1 MEQNESKIQ
10 FMRYFK
16 KASIILMV
24 LVVCFF
30 GILRSQQLD
39 VYRDIARSQQQ
50 IMTVYK
56 YLLTEYVHE
65 LDVQKLTSRIIKS
78 MLENFDPYTEYY
90 EEKDLEDLAIK
101 TDGEFS
107 GVGLQIYM
115 YEDQLTV
122 VGPIEGSPA
131 SRAGIF
137 TGDEI
142 MNIDGEVTKGLELK
156 EATNKIRGDKGTDVI
171 LTIKKPITGETEDYT
186 ITRDVITI
194 KDIPYYGMVNPEVGY
209 LRITNFSNNT
219 PGETRDALISL
230 MGEGAENVIIDLRD
244 NPGGL
249 LSSSLD
255 ILDLILPK
263 NMEMVSTKGRKG
275 RSLKNYKSLNNAFLP
290 NSIDI
295 AVLINGGSASA
306 SEIVAGVL
314 QDHDRAVVLGDQS
327 FGKGLVQTV
336 IGINQDT
343 ALKITN
349 SKYYIPSGRS
359 IQKREFIDEELIA
372 DGALAADSLFQTM
385 AGRSVLGGGG
395 ISPDI
400 TVKDEGSFPLAASIL
415 RNGGYFRFVQQS
427 SDQYASLDEVMA
439 DKSLMKNFKT
449 FINDNDIEGYVD
461 GEEDLEIAKEKLS
474 KEDKDNI
481 FLKNAFSVIERQIDK
496 TQLEMFETENDVIK
510 RMILGEFA
518 FYYDGNDG
526 KYELYL
532 KDDKVVIKALE
543 VLLDDSVYSSL
554 LSTPESNQV
563 AAIKS

>member
-1 MEQNESKIQ
+1 
-10 FMRYFK
+10 
-16 KASIILMV
+16 MV
-24 LVVCFF
+24 LMVCFF

-65 LDVQKLTSRIIKS
+65 LDVQKLTSKIIKS

-142 MNIDGEVTKGLELK
+142 MNIDGETTKGLELK

-171 LTIKKPITGETEDYT
+171 LTIKKPITGETEDYV

-194 KDIPYYGMVNPEVGY
+194 KDIPYYGMANPEVGY

-230 MGEGAENVIIDLRD
+230 MGEGADNIIIDLRD

-263 NMEMVSTKGRKG
+263 DLEMVSTKGRKG
-275 RSLKNYKSLNNAFLP
+275 RSLKNYKSLNSAFLP
-290 NSIDI
+290 NSVDI

-359 IQKREFIDEELIA
+359 IQKRKFIDEELIA
-372 DGALAADSLFQTM
+372 DGTLEADSLFQTM
-385 AGRSVLGGGG
+385 AGRTVLGGGG

-400 TVKDEGSFPLAASIL
+400 VVKDEGSYPLAASIL

-427 SDQYASLDEVMA
+427 SDQYTSIDEVMA
-439 DKSLMKNFKT
+439 DNSLMKNFKT

-461 GEEDLEIAKEKLS
+461 GEEDLESAKEKLS
-474 KEDKDNI
+474 EEDKDNI

-496 TQLEMFETENDVIK
+496 TQSEMFETEKDIIE

-543 VLLDDSVYSSL
+543 VLMDDSVYSSFL
-554 LSTPESNQV
+554 TVPEPNQV
-563 AAIKS
+563 AVIKN

>member
-1 MEQNESKIQ
+1 MN
-10 FMRYFK
+10 YFK
-16 KASIILMV
+16 KASIIFMV
-24 LVVCFF
+24 LMVCFF

-65 LDVQKLTSRIIKS
+65 LDVQKLTSKIIKS

-142 MNIDGEVTKGLELK
+142 MNIDGETTKGLELK

-171 LTIKKPITGETEDYT
+171 LTIKKPITGETEDYA

-194 KDIPYYGMVNPEVGY
+194 KDIPYYGMANPEVGY

-230 MGEGAENVIIDLRD
+230 MGEGADNIIIDLRD

-263 NMEMVSTKGRKG
+263 DVEMVSTKGRKG
-275 RSLKNYKSLNNAFLP
+275 RSLKNYKSLNSAFLP
-290 NSIDI
+290 NSVDI

-359 IQKREFIDEELIA
+359 IQKRKFIDEELIA
-372 DGALAADSLFQTM
+372 DGTLEADSLFQTM
-385 AGRSVLGGGG
+385 AGRTVLGGGG

-400 TVKDEGSFPLAASIL
+400 VVKDEGSYPLAASIL

-427 SDQYASLDEVMA
+427 SDQYTSIDEVMA
-439 DKSLMKNFKT
+439 DNSLMKNFKT

-461 GEEDLEIAKEKLS
+461 GEEDLESAKEKLS
-474 KEDKDNI
+474 EEDKDNI

-496 TQLEMFETENDVIK
+496 TQSEMFETEKDVIK

-543 VLLDDSVYSSL
+543 VLMDDSVYSSFL
-554 LSTPESNQV
+554 TVPEPNQV
-563 AAIKS
+563 AVIKN

>member
-1 MEQNESKIQ
+1 
-10 FMRYFK
+10 
-16 KASIILMV
+16 MV
-24 LVVCFF
+24 LMVCFF

-65 LDVQKLTSRIIKS
+65 LDVQKLTSKIIKS

-142 MNIDGEVTKGLELK
+142 MNIDGETTKGLELK

-171 LTIKKPITGETEDYT
+171 LTIKKPITGETEDYV

-194 KDIPYYGMVNPEVGY
+194 KDIPYYGMANPEVGY

-230 MGEGAENVIIDLRD
+230 MGEGADNIIIDLRD

-263 NMEMVSTKGRKG
+263 DVEMVSTKGRKG
-275 RSLKNYKSLNNAFLP
+275 RSLKNYKSLNSAFLP
-290 NSIDI
+290 NSVDI

-359 IQKREFIDEELIA
+359 IQKRKFIDEELIA
-372 DGALAADSLFQTM
+372 DGTLEADSLFQTM
-385 AGRSVLGGGG
+385 AGRTVLGGGG

-400 TVKDEGSFPLAASIL
+400 VVKDEGSYPLAASIL

-427 SDQYASLDEVMA
+427 SDQYTSIDEVMA
-439 DKSLMKNFKT
+439 DNSLMKNFKT

-461 GEEDLEIAKEKLS
+461 GEEDLESAKEKLS
-474 KEDKDNI
+474 EEDKDNI

-496 TQLEMFETENDVIK
+496 TQSEMFETEKDIIE

-543 VLLDDSVYSSL
+543 VLMDDSVYSSFL
-554 LSTPESNQV
+554 TVPEPNQV
-563 AAIKS
+563 AVIKN

>member
-1 MEQNESKIQ
+1 
-10 FMRYFK
+10 
-16 KASIILMV
+16 MV
-24 LVVCFF
+24 LMVCFF

-65 LDVQKLTSRIIKS
+65 LDVQKLTSKIIKS

-142 MNIDGEVTKGLELK
+142 MNIDGETTKGLELK

-171 LTIKKPITGETEDYT
+171 LTIKKPITGETEDYA

-194 KDIPYYGMVNPEVGY
+194 KDIPYYGMANPEVGY

-230 MGEGAENVIIDLRD
+230 MSEGADNIIIDLRD

-263 NMEMVSTKGRKG
+263 DVEMVSTKGRKG
-275 RSLKNYKSLNNAFLP
+275 RNLKNYKSLNSAFLP
-290 NSIDI
+290 NSVDI

-336 IGINQDT
+336 IGINQET

-359 IQKREFIDEELIA
+359 IQKRKFIDEELIA
-372 DGALAADSLFQTM
+372 DGTLEADSLFQTM
-385 AGRSVLGGGG
+385 AGRTVLGGGG

-400 TVKDEGSFPLAASIL
+400 VVKDEGSYPLAASIL

-427 SDQYASLDEVMA
+427 SDQYASIDEVMA
-439 DKSLMKNFKT
+439 DNSLMKNFKT

-461 GEEDLEIAKEKLS
+461 GEEDLESAKEKLS
-474 KEDKDNI
+474 EEDKDNI

-496 TQLEMFETENDVIK
+496 TQSEMFETEKDIIE

-543 VLLDDSVYSSL
+543 VLMDDSVYSSFL
-554 LSTPESNQV
+554 TVPEPNQV
-563 AAIKS
+563 AVIKN

>member
-1 MEQNESKIQ
+1 MNWI
-10 FMRYFK
+10 K
-16 KASIILMV
+16 KTSIIV
-24 LVVCFF
+24 IAVTIFSAGV
-30 GILRSQQLD
+30 LRSQQLD

-65 LDVQKLTSRIIKS
+65 LDVPKLTTKIINS

-90 EEKDLEDLAIK
+90 EAKDLEDLAIK

-142 MNIDGEVTKGLELK
+142 MNIDGEPTEGLELK
-156 EATNKIRGDKGTDVI
+156 DATNKIRGDRGTDVI

-186 ITRDVITI
+186 ITRDVIKI
-194 KDIPYYGMVNPEVGY
+194 KDIPYYGMANSDVGY

-219 PGETRDALISL
+219 VGETRDAFLSL
-230 MGEGAENVIIDLRD
+230 MEEGADNIIIDLRD

-255 ILDLILPK
+255 ILDLILPRDLD
-263 NMEMVSTKGRKG
+263 MVSTKGRQG
-275 RSLKNYKSLNNAFLP
+275 RNLKNYKSLNNAFLP
-290 NSIDI
+290 SSIDI

-336 IGINQDT
+336 IGINQET

-359 IQKREFIDEELIA
+359 IQKRKFIDEELIA
-372 DGALAADSLFQTM
+372 DSDIVPDSLFQTM
-385 AGRSVLGGGG
+385 SGRPVLGDGG
-395 ISPDI
+395 ISPDVI
-400 TVKDEGSFPLAASIL
+400 VKDEGSYPLAASIL

-427 SDQYASLDEVMA
+427 SNQYTSIEEVIA
-439 DKSLMKNFKT
+439 DANLMNNFKA
-449 FINDNDIEGYVD
+449 FVDENDIEGYVS
-461 GEEDLEIAKEKLS
+461 GEDDLETAKEKLS
-474 KEDKDNI
+474 EEDKENI
-481 FLKNAFSVIERQIDK
+481 FLRNAFSVIERQIDK
-496 TQLEMFETENDVIK
+496 KQSEMFDNESDVIK

-518 FYYDGNDG
+518 FYYDGNNG

-532 KDDKVVIKALE
+532 KEDKVVIKALE
-543 VLLDDSVYSSL
+543 VLMDDDAYSAL
-554 LSTPESNQV
+554 LTVPPSNQV
-563 AAIKS
+563 SASKS

>member
-1 MEQNESKIQ
+1 
-10 FMRYFK
+10 
-16 KASIILMV
+16 MV
-24 LVVCFF
+24 LMVCFF

-142 MNIDGEVTKGLELK
+142 MNIDGETTKGLELK
-156 EATNKIRGDKGTDVI
+156 EATNKIRGEKGTDVI
-171 LTIKKPITGETEDYT
+171 LTIKKPITGETEDYA

-194 KDIPYYGMVNPEVGY
+194 KDIPYYGMANPEVGY

-230 MGEGAENVIIDLRD
+230 MGEGADNIIIDLRD

-263 NMEMVSTKGRKG
+263 DVEMVSTKGRKG
-275 RSLKNYKSLNNAFLP
+275 RNLKNYKSLNSAFLP
-290 NSIDI
+290 NSVDI

-336 IGINQDT
+336 IGINQET

-359 IQKREFIDEELIA
+359 IQKRKFIDEELIA
-372 DGALAADSLFQTM
+372 DGTLEADSLFQTM
-385 AGRSVLGGGG
+385 AGRTVLGGGG

-400 TVKDEGSFPLAASIL
+400 VVKDEGSYPLAASIL

-427 SDQYASLDEVMA
+427 SDQYASIDEVMA
-439 DKSLMKNFKT
+439 DNSLMKNFKT

-461 GEEDLEIAKEKLS
+461 GEEDLESAKEKLS
-474 KEDKDNI
+474 EEDKDNI

-496 TQLEMFETENDVIK
+496 TQSEMFETEKDIIE

-543 VLLDDSVYSSL
+543 VLMDDSVYSSFL
-554 LSTPESNQV
+554 TVPEPNQV
-563 AAIKS
+563 AVIKS

>member
-1 MEQNESKIQ
+1 MNWI
-10 FMRYFK
+10 K
-16 KASIILMV
+16 KTSIIV
-24 LVVCFF
+24 IAVTIFSV
-30 GILRSQQLD
+30 GVLRSQQLD
-39 VYRDIARSQQQ
+39 IYRDIARSQQQ

-56 YLLTEYVHE
+56 YLLTEYIHE
-65 LDVQKLTSRIIKS
+65 LDVPKLTTKIINS

-90 EEKDLEDLAIK
+90 EAKDLEDLAIK

-142 MNIDGEVTKGLELK
+142 MNIDGEPTEGLELK
-156 EATNKIRGDKGTDVI
+156 DATNKIRGDRGTDVI
-171 LTIKKPITGETEDYT
+171 LTIKKPITGEIGDYT
-186 ITRDVITI
+186 ITRDVIKI
-194 KDIPYYGMVNPEVGY
+194 KDIPYYGMANSDVGY

-219 PGETRDALISL
+219 VGETRDAFLSL
-230 MGEGAENVIIDLRD
+230 MEEGADNIIIDLRD

-255 ILDLILPK
+255 ILDLILPRDLD
-263 NMEMVSTKGRKG
+263 MVSTKGRKG
-275 RSLKNYKSLNNAFLP
+275 KSLKNYKSLNNAFLP
-290 NSIDI
+290 SSVDI

-336 IGINQDT
+336 IGINQET

-359 IQKREFIDEELIA
+359 IQKRKFIDKELIA
-372 DGALAADSLFQTM
+372 DTDIVPDSLFQTM
-385 AGRSVLGGGG
+385 SGRPVLGDGG
-395 ISPDI
+395 ISPDVI
-400 TVKDEGSFPLAASIL
+400 VKDEGSYPLAASIL

-427 SDQYASLDEVMA
+427 SDQYGSIDEVIA
-439 DKSLMKNFKT
+439 DANLMNNFKA
-449 FINDNDIEGYVD
+449 FIDENDIEGYVN
-461 GEEDLEIAKEKLS
+461 GEDDLETAKEKLS
-474 KEDKDNI
+474 EEDKENI
-481 FLKNAFSVIERQIDK
+481 FLRNAFSVIERQIDK
-496 TQLEMFETENDVIK
+496 KQSEMFDNESDIIK

-518 FYYDGNDG
+518 FYYDGNNG

-532 KDDKVVIKALE
+532 KEDKVVIKALE
-543 VLLDDSVYSSL
+543 VLMDDDAYSAL
-554 LSTPESNQV
+554 LTVPQSNQV
-563 AAIKS
+563 SASKS

>member
-1 MEQNESKIQ
+1 
-10 FMRYFK
+10 MRYFK

-543 VLLDDSVYSSL
+543 VLMDESVYSSFL
-554 LSTPESNQV
+554 TAPKPNQV

>member
-1 MEQNESKIQ
+1 
-10 FMRYFK
+10 MRYFK
-16 KASIILMV
+16 KASIIFMV
-24 LVVCFF
+24 LMVCFF

-142 MNIDGEVTKGLELK
+142 MNIDGETTKGLELK
-156 EATNKIRGDKGTDVI
+156 EATNKIRGEKGTDVI
-171 LTIKKPITGETEDYT
+171 LTIKKPITGETEDYA

-194 KDIPYYGMVNPEVGY
+194 KDIPYYGMANPEVGY

-230 MGEGAENVIIDLRD
+230 MSEGADNIIIDLRD

-263 NMEMVSTKGRKG
+263 DVEMVSTKGRKG
-275 RSLKNYKSLNNAFLP
+275 RNLKNYKSLNSAFLP
-290 NSIDI
+290 NSVDI

-336 IGINQDT
+336 IGINQET

-359 IQKREFIDEELIA
+359 IQKRKFIDEELIA
-372 DGALAADSLFQTM
+372 DGTLEADSLFQTM
-385 AGRSVLGGGG
+385 AGRTVLGGGG

-400 TVKDEGSFPLAASIL
+400 VVKDEGSYPLAASIL

-427 SDQYASLDEVMA
+427 SDQYASIDEVMA
-439 DKSLMKNFKT
+439 DNSLMKNFKT
-449 FINDNDIEGYVD
+449 FINDNDIKGYVD
-461 GEEDLEIAKEKLS
+461 GEEDLESAKEKLS
-474 KEDKDNI
+474 EEDKDNI

-496 TQLEMFETENDVIK
+496 TQSEMFETEKDIIE

-543 VLLDDSVYSSL
+543 VLMDDSVYSSFL
-554 LSTPESNQV
+554 TVPEPNQV
-563 AAIKS
+563 AVIKN

>member
-1 MEQNESKIQ
+1 
-10 FMRYFK
+10 MRYFK
-16 KASIILMV
+16 KASIIFIVLM
-24 LVVCFF
+24 VCFF

-142 MNIDGEVTKGLELK
+142 MNIDGETTKGLELK

-171 LTIKKPITGETEDYT
+171 LTIKKPITGETEDYA

-194 KDIPYYGMVNPEVGY
+194 KDIPYYGMANPEVGY

-230 MGEGAENVIIDLRD
+230 MSEGADNIIIDLRD

-263 NMEMVSTKGRKG
+263 DVEMVSTKGRKG
-275 RSLKNYKSLNNAFLP
+275 RSLKNYKSLNSAFLP
-290 NSIDI
+290 NSVDI

-336 IGINQDT
+336 IGINQET

-359 IQKREFIDEELIA
+359 IQKRKFIDEELIA
-372 DGALAADSLFQTM
+372 DGTLEADSLFQTM
-385 AGRSVLGGGG
+385 AGRTVLGGGG

-400 TVKDEGSFPLAASIL
+400 VVKDEGSYPLAASIL

-427 SDQYASLDEVMA
+427 SDQYASIDEVMA
-439 DKSLMKNFKT
+439 DNSLMKNFKT
-449 FINDNDIEGYVD
+449 FINDNDIKGYVD
-461 GEEDLEIAKEKLS
+461 GEEDLESAKEKLS
-474 KEDKDNI
+474 EEDKDNI

-496 TQLEMFETENDVIK
+496 TQSEMFETEKDVIE

-543 VLLDDSVYSSL
+543 VLMDDSVYSSFL
-554 LSTPESNQV
+554 TVPEPNQV
-563 AAIKS
+563 AVIKN

>member
-194 KDIPYYGMVNPEVGY
+194 KDIPYYGMANPEVGY

>member
-1 MEQNESKIQ
+1 MK
-10 FMRYFK
+10 YFK
-16 KASIILMV
+16 KASIIFMV
-24 LVVCFF
+24 LMVCFF

-65 LDVQKLTSRIIKS
+65 LDVQKLTSKIIKS

-142 MNIDGEVTKGLELK
+142 MNIDGETTKGLELK

-171 LTIKKPITGETEDYT
+171 LTIKKPITGETEDYV

-194 KDIPYYGMVNPEVGY
+194 KDIPYYGMANPEVGY

-230 MGEGAENVIIDLRD
+230 MGEGADNIIIDLRD

-263 NMEMVSTKGRKG
+263 DVEMVSTKGRKG
-275 RSLKNYKSLNNAFLP
+275 RSLKNYKSLNSAFLP
-290 NSIDI
+290 NSVDI

-359 IQKREFIDEELIA
+359 IQKRKFIDEELIA
-372 DGALAADSLFQTM
+372 DGTLEADSLFQTM
-385 AGRSVLGGGG
+385 AGRTVLGGGG

-400 TVKDEGSFPLAASIL
+400 VVKDEGSYPLAASIL

-427 SDQYASLDEVMA
+427 SDQYTSIDEVMA
-439 DKSLMKNFKT
+439 DNSLMKNFKT

-461 GEEDLEIAKEKLS
+461 GEEDLESAKEKLS
-474 KEDKDNI
+474 EEDKDNI

-496 TQLEMFETENDVIK
+496 TQSEMFETEKDIIE

-543 VLLDDSVYSSL
+543 VLMDDSVYSSFL
-554 LSTPESNQV
+554 TVPEPNQV
-563 AAIKS
+563 AVIKN